1 MSELN
6 FLPQPLRAPVLKVRA
21 YLVGLS
27 KPAKVLL
34 ISTIVV
40 AASIVG
46 VLAWRSSHEP
56 YAMLYASLER
66 DDAAALVAKL
76 KELKVPYKLG
86 EGGASVEVPE
96 SRVHEL
102 RLELASAGLP
112 RGGGVGFE
120 SFDNLKL
127 GATEFEQHVLYRR
140 ALEGELTRTI
150 ATIGGVESSRVHLVM
165 PERSAFLAQKEP
177 ASASI
182 VVRLRPGK
190 SLGASE
196 VNGVVHLVA
205 SSVPGL
211 VADAVTLVTTDG
223 TMLHRPRK
231 AAGSGDDEGDP
242 EIDARTR
249 SLEAQLE
256 ERTRSMVEKVVGVGH
271 ADVRVRAE
279 LDPARTEHVE
289 DHYDPAKTSLR
300 SEEESTEH
308 GEAAAMPVAGVPGA
322 ESNLPSG
329 STPAP
334 LGSTTAAAAA
344 GVVRESHTR
353 NFEVDHV
360 HDKRIA
366 NSGSL
371 KRLTV
376 AVVLDGVMVGEGAA
390 AHAEKRSPED
400 LKALMGL
407 VTSAVGADATRGDVV
422 TVESMNFIDNPALA
436 LPEAPP
442 AAAPTRIDW
451 KKYGPYGAGVIALAI
466 AATIVTLRRA
476 RARRLL
482 AQSDSSTVHML
493 GTSDATAAA
502 IKALEAAPVDVD
514 VRALAVARAAEDPAS
529 AALVLRAWLGNTA
542 EMPREG
548 AEADSALPLLREAS

>member
-1 MSELN
+1 
-6 FLPQPLRAPVLKVRA
+6 LPQPLRAPYEKIRA
-21 YLVGLS
+21 LLVGLS

-34 ISTIVV
+34 ISTLVIAV
-40 AASIVG
+40 AITGGLS
-46 VLAWRSSHEP
+46 WRSSHEP

-76 KELKVPYKLG
+76 KEMKVPYKLG

-120 SFDNLKL
+120 SFDTLKL

-190 SLGASE
+190 TLGASE

-231 AAGSGDDEGDP
+231 ASANGDEDGDP

-256 ERTRSMVEKVVGVGH
+256 DRTRSMVEKIVGVGH

-289 DHYDPAKTSLR
+289 DHYDPAKSSLR

-308 GEAAAMPVAGVPGA
+308 GETAAMPVAGVPGA
-322 ESNLPSG
+322 ESNLPNG
-329 STPAP
+329 AAPAP
-334 LGSTTAAAAA
+334 VGSTAAAAA

-366 NSGSL
+366 SSGSL

-400 LKALMGL
+400 MKALMGL
-407 VTSAVGADATRGDVV
+407 VTSAVGADAARGDVV

-442 AAAPTRIDW
+442 LAAPAMRLDW
-451 KKYGPYGAGVIALAI
+451 KKYGPYGAGVIALAF
-466 AATIVTLRRA
+466 AATFVALRRA
-476 RARRLL
+476 RARRLV
-482 AQSDSSTVHML
+482 ARSESATVHLL
-493 GTSDATAAA
+493 GAGDATAAA
-502 IKALEAAPVDVD
+502 IKALEAAPADVD

-548 AEADSALPLLREAS
+548 ADADSASPLLREAS

>member
-1 MSELN
+1 MSEAT
-6 FLPQPLRAPVLKVRA
+6 FLPLPLRAPYEKIVQRLGA
-21 YLVGLS
+21 LS
-27 KPAKVLL
+27 RPARILM
-34 ISTIVV
+34 IST
-40 AASIVG
+40 
-46 VLAWRSSHEP
+46 VLAAAAIVSVLSWRSSHES
-56 YAMLYASLER
+56 YAVLYTGLER

-86 EGGASVEVPE
+86 DAGNSVEVPE
-96 SRVHEL
+96 SKVHEL

-120 SFDNLKL
+120 SFDNLRL

-150 ATIGGVESSRVHLVM
+150 ATIGGVENARVHLVM
-165 PERSAFLAQKEP
+165 PERSAFLSQKEP

-196 VNGVVHLVA
+196 VAGVVHLVA

-211 VADAVTLVTTDG
+211 SADAVALVDTSG

-231 AAGSGDDEGDP
+231 ASAAGAGEDDP

-256 ERTRSMVEKVVGVGH
+256 ERTRSMIEKVVGVGH

-279 LDPARTEHVE
+279 LDPARTEHIE
-289 DHYDPAKTSLR
+289 DRYDPSKSSLR
-300 SEEESTEH
+300 SEEQSIER
-308 GEAAAMPVAGVPGA
+308 GEAPNTVAGVPGA
-322 ESNLPSG
+322 ESNLPNG
-329 STPAP
+329 ATPAP
-334 LGSTTAAAAA
+334 TGSSSA

-360 HDKRIA
+360 HHKRVA
-366 NSGSL
+366 LAGGL

-390 AHAEKRSPED
+390 ARVEKRSAED
-400 LKALMGL
+400 LKPLMAL
-407 VTSAVGADATRGDVV
+407 VTSAVGADASRGDVV
-422 TVESMNFIDNPALA
+422 TVESMPFVANAALE
-436 LPEAPP
+436 LP
-442 AAAPTRIDW
+442 PTDAVPVARLDW
-451 KKYGPYGAGVIALAI
+451 KKMAPYAAGATLLAVIAI
-466 AATIVTLRRA
+466 AVTLRRL
-476 RARRLL
+476 RARRLVAASDSVHL
-482 AQSDSSTVHML
+482 LDAGQAQS
-493 GTSDATAAA
+493 AA

-529 AALVLRAWLGNTA
+529 AALVLRAWLGNTVETARESA
-542 EMPREG
+542 EG
-548 AEADSALPLLREAS
+548 DSALPLLHEAS